1 MELETKDLI
10 LRTVTEDDVAEVAR
24 MYEYPN
30 EISSRRAKK
39 AIKTM
44 NDNYEQNKIGYIK
57 HLCLAICLKEKPNV
71 IIGWCGLDGEA
82 ERKKVVIFYII
93 DEKYRGNGYAAQ
105 GADAVLKYAFEQAQ
119 LKCVYGGC
127 DKNNIASFKVMSK
140 IGMENYG
147 VDGNDNPQFRIDRVN
162 YSEDIFSKARAR

>member
-1 MELETKDLI
+1 MNIETKDLI

-44 NDNYEQNKIGYIK
+44 SSNYEQNKIGYIK
-57 HLCLAICLKEKPNV
+57 HLCLAICLKERPTV

-82 ERKKVVIFYII
+82 ERNKVIIFYII
-93 DEKYRGNGYAAQ
+93 DEKYRGKGYATQA
-105 GADAVLKYAFEQAQ
+105 ASAVLKYAFEQAQ

-140 IGMENYG
+140 IGMQNYG
-147 VDGNDNPQFRIDRVN
+147 VDGNDNPQFRIDRVK
-162 YSEDIFSKARAR
+162 YSEDIFSKAWAR